1 METEMTL
8 TMNSPAPTAR
18 RFFRSAGAIV
28 AGFATVAVLSSA
40 ADAVLHAM
48 NYYPNDGTAGSDA
61 QLAVALAYRTAFTVL
76 GGLITAWLAAS
87 HKLRHA
93 VILGAIG
100 TVAAAAGALA
110 MWHIGHNWY
119 AVSLAVLAIPSTTIG
134 GWLFARA
141 KR

>member
-1 METEMTL
+1 MTL
-8 TMNSPAPTAR
+8 ALDTRPNRSWL
-18 RFFRSAGAIV
+18 RSAGAIV
-28 AGFATVAVLSSA
+28 AGFAVVAVLSTA

-48 NYYPNDGTAGSDA
+48 NYYPNDGTAGTDP
-61 QLAVALAYRTAFTVL
+61 QLAFALAYRTIFTVL
-76 GGLITAWLAAS
+76 GGSLTAWLAPS

-119 AVSLAVLAIPSTTIG
+119 AVMLAVLAIPSTALG
-134 GWLFARA
+134 GWLFTRFAR
-141 KR
+141 